1 MKRLE
6 ACLILQ
12 ALPGMGFHRAVHML
26 THFGT
31 AEAVFEASFKEW
43 KEVEGIGEIVCNQ
56 LKDWKV

>member
-56 LKDWKV
+56 L